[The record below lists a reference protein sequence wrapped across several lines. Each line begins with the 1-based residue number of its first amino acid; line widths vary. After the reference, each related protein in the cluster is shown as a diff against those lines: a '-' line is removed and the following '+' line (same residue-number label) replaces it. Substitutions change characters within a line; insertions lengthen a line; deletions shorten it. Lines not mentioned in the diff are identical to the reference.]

1 MRKMHINSL
10 VLVFTISLLPLLG
23 KAEDDT
29 NRLTFSARFGFN
41 ISARFKPITA
51 PIQPSVPR
59 IAPDGQPFN
68 YDDGYVHTDVSGNF
82 GGQTWN
88 WGYDNSSRQVVGN
101 TVEMSRITSGGNVPT
116 STLDSDPGYG
126 FELAYA
132 RQLGTKGKLRFG
144 VEAAVNYLSLSLED
158 HNTFSV
164 NGTRQVNAY
173 PFTSGTTPP
182 EATPANPYQGSF
194 NGPGF
199 VIDTNFTSRT
209 ESVSAATGTGSH
221 RLDADLWGFRLGPYA
236 EFPLGQDFRVSL
248 GVGLALGI
256 VNADVSWREMVGT
269 TSFSGSGHDEDLL
282 LGGYVS
288 ANIAW
293 DFAERW
299 SAVAGVQYQ
308 HLGTYQ
314 HAFGG
319 RQVELD
325 LSSSIFVTVGL
336 GFRF

>member
-1 MRKMHINSL
+1 MRKMHINRL
-10 VLVFTISLLPLLG
+10 VLVFAISLLPILG
-23 KAEDDT
+23 KADDDT

-41 ISARFKPITA
+41 ISARFKPIPA

-101 TVEMSRITSGGNVPT
+101 TVEMSRTTSGGNVPT
-116 STLDSDPGYG
+116 SILDSDTGYG

-164 NGTRQVNAY
+164 NGTRQVDAY
-173 PFTSGTTPP
+173 PFTPGTTPP
-182 EATPANPYQGSF
+182 EATPGNPYQGSF

-209 ESVSAATGTGSH
+209 EPVALGTGNGSH
-221 RLDADLWGFRLGPYA
+221 RLDADVWGFRLGPYA
-236 EFPLGQDFRVSL
+236 ELPIGRDFRVSL
-248 GVGLALGI
+248 GAGLALGV
-256 VNADVSWREMVGT
+256 VNADVFWKETVGT
-269 TSFSGSGHDEDLL
+269 ASLSGSGHNEDLL
-282 LGGYVS
+282 
-288 ANIAW
+288 
-293 DFAERW
+293 
-299 SAVAGVQYQ
+299 
-308 HLGTYQ
+308 
-314 HAFGG
+314 
-319 RQVELD
+319 
-325 LSSSIFVTVGL
+325 VG
-336 GFRF
+336 